1 MIFSKSTGKQWWI
14 IFKKVL
20 TAQSFLSPCHG
31 HAIYKVNGGVGT
43 ERIFQEIFDN
53 SVMFLS
59 TSPGHDIFKVK
70 GSREVEFSKNFF
82 ATQSFL
88 PSWPGHD
95 ISKSRG
101 GEKWRNFK
109 KLFNS
114 VIYPLSW
121 TKKSNK
127 NIAIP
132 RRITRWND
140 PNNKCFHHH
149 FSIFL
154 LCEQG
159 SPAFSRKPG
168 SLGPL
173 RRYWAA

>member
-1 MIFSKSTGKQWWI
+1 M

-20 TAQSFLSPCHG
+20 TAQSFLYPCHG

-88 PSWPGHD
+88 PSLPGHD
-95 ISKSRG
+95 ISKSSG
-101 GEKWRNFK
+101 QEKCSKFK
-109 KLFNS
+109 KLFNT
-114 VIYPLSW
+114 VNYTL
-121 TKKSNK
+121 
-127 NIAIP
+127 
-132 RRITRWND
+132 
-140 PNNKCFHHH
+140 
-149 FSIFL
+149 
-154 LCEQG
+154 
-159 SPAFSRKPG
+159 
-168 SLGPL
+168 
-173 RRYWAA
+173 